1 MSISTSSASAYGFT
15 DTGISRVTPVYINRS
30 DVGHESCVEALALKL
45 VLDGAPSISAEL
57 TNAQV
62 LIMHKLRELTDS
74 DYNAQVTRTCAL

>member
-1 MSISTSSASAYGFT
+1 MLYGVT
-15 DTGISRVTPVYINRS
+15 DTGISRVTPVHINRS

-62 LIMHKLRELTDS
+62 LIMHKLMHKLRELTDS